1 MEKGIPYKWKRKES
15 QGSSTCITQNRLAN
29 NDFSKRQKGYYIM
42 IKRSI
47 QQEDITIVNIYA
59 PNIEGLKYI
68 KQMNRNKGRN

>member
-1 MEKGIPYKWKRKES
+1 
-15 QGSSTCITQNRLAN
+15 
-29 NDFSKRQKGYYIM
+29 M